1 MPRTREF
8 DANEALDK
16 AMRLFWRK
24 GYAETSMRDLVAHTG
39 VAHAGLYSAFGG
51 KRALYQAAL
60 DHYDATYGNYMI
72 GPLEAPGAGRAEVE
86 QFFAAVLDAV
96 RTNRWGDGCFMCN
109 TAIEFG
115 TDAGDIL
122 ASARG
127 NIERMAAGFR
137 RALVR
142 AKDLGEVRAGLDPDA
157 TADFLVSTFHGV
169 AVMARSKTSHD
180 RIEHTIGI
188 ALRELG

>member
-8 DANEALDK
+8 DADEALDK

-51 KRALYQAAL
+51 KRELYQAAL
-60 DHYDATYGNYMI
+60 DHYDTTFGNMLI
-72 GPLEAPGAGRAEVE
+72 GPLEVPDAGRAEVE
-86 QFFAAVLDAV
+86 GFFAIVLDAV
-96 RTNRWGDGCFMCN
+96 RTNRWDDGCFMCN

-115 TDAGDIL
+115 TDAGNIL
-122 ASARG
+122 ANARG
-127 NIERMAAGFR
+127 NIDRMAAGFR
-137 RALVR
+137 RALTR
-142 AKDLGEVRAGLDPDA
+142 AREQGEVRADLDPDA

-169 AVMARSKTSHD
+169 AVMARSKSPHD
-180 RIEHTIGI
+180 RIEHTIRI
-188 ALRELG
+188 ALRELD